1 MIRQGGRMWLFPQ
14 LGHGLMPIRTLVPD
28 TICQANPDAIIKKD
42 LMTAFHMVEIF
53 DLDLFGRQI

>member
-1 MIRQGGRMWLFPQ
+1 MWLFPQ